1 MVRGDETDY
10 VSTGGDLTLV
20 NGSPFRWILNSQ
32 HSYQMDTWIW
42 PTINAGMNNSELETT
57 PPLTKK
63 GQASRVYVEF
73 GTRGSTRDDA
83 GEAYYSIDETSDKF
97 TVLSRK
103 PSDYKLTISLD
114 GMSTKQSSQGAK
126 IDLGFRHNAAV
137 NWIMSVD
144 EAGNWW
150 SNSGTYSDWM
160 QQSLGSLANRT
171 LKHICM
177 PGSHDAGMGT
187 FKPGTIG
194 AHFANTQTQYLDFY
208 QQLMAGSRYFDL
220 RPVLSRGEWVAG
232 HYGQVGDIWLGGN
245 GQTLEEI
252 IRQINDFTADYQELV
267 IINLSH
273 TLDTDNKYKDL
284 TQTQWNDLFTTLKSI
299 NDRYILE
306 NPGTTDLSDKR
317 LGEFITDRASVLVVA
332 QIPEGITLGDFASQ
346 GFYSGRNFPFYDEYS
361 NSNNLA
367 NMKSDQLAK
376 LKQNRNIVGEEN
388 EKKDAFHIF
397 SWTLTQQPEDVLN
410 FDKAIMFV
418 IRLPCLQF
426 LPCTNMTHRNMA
438 ASAFDDL
445 ISEAWNAF
453 TPQSFPNV
461 LFVDSLGVRDKSVVF
476 PFDRPKQGLQPNS
489 DIAAFAVAVNNGI
502 AGKNGIVTGRQ
513 LKRGT

>member
-1 MVRGDETDY
+1 
-10 VSTGGDLTLV
+10 
-20 NGSPFRWILNSQ
+20 
-32 HSYQMDTWIW
+32 
-42 PTINAGMNNSELETT
+42 
-57 PPLTKK
+57 
-63 GQASRVYVEF
+63 
-73 GTRGSTRDDA
+73 
-83 GEAYYSIDETSDKF
+83 
-97 TVLSRK
+97 
-103 PSDYKLTISLD
+103 
-114 GMSTKQSSQGAK
+114 
-126 IDLGFRHNAAV
+126 
-137 NWIMSVD
+137 
-144 EAGNWW
+144 
-150 SNSGTYSDWM
+150 
-160 QQSLGSLANRT
+160 
-171 LKHICM
+171 
-177 PGSHDAGMGT
+177 
-187 FKPGTIG
+187 
-194 AHFANTQTQYLDFY
+194 
-208 QQLMAGSRYFDL
+208 
-220 RPVLSRGEWVAG
+220 
-232 HYGQVGDIWLGGN
+232 
-245 GQTLEEI
+245 
-252 IRQINDFTADYQELV
+252 
-267 IINLSH
+267 
-273 TLDTDNKYKDL
+273 
-284 TQTQWNDLFTTLKSI
+284 
-299 NDRYILE
+299 
-306 NPGTTDLSDKR
+306 
-317 LGEFITDRASVLVVA
+317 VVA

-426 LPCTNMTHRNMA
+426 LPWTNMTHRNMA